1 MRVER
6 LAQLSHLLGKA
17 AIVGP
22 KLRRLAPGGS
32 HFLSEHRQDAAK
44 VTKAIEHLIS
54 VRALRGEPVGV
65 RRRLG

>member
-22 KLRRLAPGGS
+22 QLRRLAPGGS

-44 VTKAIEHLIS
+44 VAQAVKHLIP
-54 VRALRGEPVGV
+54 VRALRGEPVRV
-65 RRRLG
+65 RRRLE